1 MTQATVAVLSLASAA
16 LTVESQLLQM
26 DVGVSDCCRVLGCF
40 LVVGRDL
47 GEG

>member
-16 LTVESQLLQM
+16 LTVESQQM

-40 LVVGRDL
+40 LDL

>member
-26 DVGVSDCCRVLGCF
+26 DVGVSDCCRVWGCF

>member
-16 LTVESQLLQM
+16 LTVESQQL
-26 DVGVSDCCRVLGCF
+26 VGVSDCCRVLGCF

>member
-16 LTVESQLLQM
+16 LTAESQQLQV

-40 LVVGRDL
+40 LNL